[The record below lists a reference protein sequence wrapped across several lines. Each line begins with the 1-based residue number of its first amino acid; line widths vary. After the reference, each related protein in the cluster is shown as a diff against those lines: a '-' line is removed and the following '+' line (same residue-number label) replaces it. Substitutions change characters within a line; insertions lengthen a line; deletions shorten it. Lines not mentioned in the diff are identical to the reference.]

1 MVTWVLMDEPNAAVR
16 RAIEM
21 IEERVGSTSEVMW
34 ISPGELVEDVQE

>member
-1 MVTWVLMDEPNAAVR
+1 MDEPNAAVR